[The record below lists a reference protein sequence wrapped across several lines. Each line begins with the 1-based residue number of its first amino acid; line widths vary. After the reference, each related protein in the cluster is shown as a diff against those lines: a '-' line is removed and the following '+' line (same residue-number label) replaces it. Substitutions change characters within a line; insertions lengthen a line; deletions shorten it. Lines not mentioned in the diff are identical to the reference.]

1 MLNPAVAQKLL
12 LFALCVAGLL
22 LAVFLGTLIVVVA
35 SVSLFSGGFF
45 WVLTIASSFLSGTF
59 PILGGSFTPFQI
71 LMAIGVAKFLLT
83 DTVLK
88 RTRIQWP
95 ARADLHMIIAFMAII
110 TLHGVHDRF
119 GMKFLGS
126 SIWGGRNYVNV
137 FVGLAAFFVIMSIP
151 MSAKLWARLP
161 YVVLGVSLF
170 DLTIAVITKIVPSS
184 VYVIYPFYSAVSTA
198 SLEEIV
204 TGSPDITGRVGAFGN
219 FGFILITLVL
229 ASISLP
235 QILHPS
241 NFFRLIALVAGSIS
255 VIYSGFR
262 SAVFNTLTVAIAAG
276 IRDLK
281 FAVLAFLPVV
291 AIGLFAISFINS
303 EIVTLP
309 KQMQR
314 SLTFLPGKWDPDMV
328 MDANGSNDFRWQ
340 VWTLWL
346 KDYFPAQPF
355 LGRGFGFKSQWAEK
369 SVYKYN
375 PNSNREAIET
385 GNIHNGF
392 LAALDCFGIIG
403 TIFFVI
409 WNFRLLVQTFK
420 VGRPENEPGSFTL
433 RFIALYLAAWI
444 VCYWIGAQDV
454 GSFLPREFALAGVF
468 LRLQRE
474 GNVLVEAPTS
484 SAPKQG
490 QRVGTQFAVAKG

>member
-1 MLNPAVAQKLL
+1 
-12 LFALCVAGLL
+12 
-22 LAVFLGTLIVVVA
+22 
-35 SVSLFSGGFF
+35 
-45 WVLTIASSFLSGTF
+45 
-59 PILGGSFTPFQI
+59 
-71 LMAIGVAKFLLT
+71 
-83 DTVLK
+83 
-88 RTRIQWP
+88 
-95 ARADLHMIIAFMAII
+95 
-110 TLHGVHDRF
+110 
-119 GMKFLGS
+119 
-126 SIWGGRNYVNV
+126 
-137 FVGLAAFFVIMSIP
+137 
-151 MSAKLWARLP
+151 
-161 YVVLGVSLF
+161 
-170 DLTIAVITKIVPSS
+170 
-184 VYVIYPFYSAVSTA
+184 
-198 SLEEIV
+198 
-204 TGSPDITGRVGAFGN
+204 
-219 FGFILITLVL
+219 
-229 ASISLP
+229 
-235 QILHPS
+235 
-241 NFFRLIALVAGSIS
+241 
-255 VIYSGFR
+255 
-262 SAVFNTLTVAIAAG
+262 
-276 IRDLK
+276 
-281 FAVLAFLPVV
+281 
-291 AIGLFAISFINS
+291 LFAISFINS

-484 SAPKQG
+484 SSPRRRCSITCPASSA
-490 QRVGTQFAVAKG
+490 GTGTA